1 MKNSEEGVI
10 SSRYQELSRLREP
23 FLRRARA
30 CSVMTKPTII
40 PPEGHDGS
48 AAFPIPY
55 QTIGAEGTNNFASRL
70 KSILFPTGSPWLR
83 YVIADAVLR
92 DEVLRQN
99 PEGISNIEKALSD
112 RESEI
117 RRYCETTNMGTTIG
131 ELCTHCIIA
140 GNALLYIPQSEEP
153 MRCYGMDR
161 YVVRRTPA
169 GRVLQLI
176 IEEEVLA
183 STLEPEV
190 QKFCSLIEAEPAH
203 KCKLYTNIEYN
214 QSEEVWEIRQ
224 ELNGTELPE
233 DGVGDDKIGAW
244 SRYPEN
250 PYIAVRWTQVDGEP
264 WGRGYAEDLLGGLI
278 SLDVL
283 SRAIVEGAQ
292 IAALSIIGVRNGS
305 STTKKR
311 DVARAKNG
319 DVITADFA
327 NDVTMFRADKHA
339 DFSVAERVATAL
351 TDSLQRAFLMHSAV
365 QRKGERVTG
374 FEIRAMIQALEEQI
388 GSVYTIFASE
398 VQPRVIK
405 LIEKRMLKLGK
416 LEPIQDGLVET
427 SIVTGL
433 EALGRGQDLQKLME
447 FSQICTQMFGAEA
460 MAKYVKPHVAMQT
473 VAACIQL
480 EHTDFIKTEEEVAKE
495 MAAAQQAQQQMQAQ
509 QMLGQLASPAAQV
522 ITKGMEQAGAAAP
535 AAAQA

>member
-1 MKNSEEGVI
+1 MKSGEGVI
-10 SSRYQELSRLREP
+10 SSRYQALELLREP

-55 QTIGAEGTNNFASRL
+55 QTIGAEGVNNFSSRL

-83 YVIADAVLR
+83 YVIADEVLR
-92 DEVLRQN
+92 DQVLSQD
-99 PEGISNIEKALSD
+99 PEGLSKIEKGLSD
-112 RESEI
+112 REQEI
-117 RRYCETTNMGTTIG
+117 RRYCETTNLGTTIG
-131 ELCTHCIIA
+131 ELCTHAIIG

-169 GRVLQLI
+169 GEVLQI
-176 IEEEVLA
+176 IIQEEVLV
-183 STLEPEV
+183 STLDDEV
-190 QKFCSLIEAEPAH
+190 ITYCCLAESEPAH
-203 KCKLYTNIEYN
+203 KVKLYTNIEYDHD
-214 QSEEVWEIRQ
+214 EGKWYIKQ
-224 ELNGTELPE
+224 ELNNIVLPE
-233 DGVGDDKIGAW
+233 EGIGDSKLGEWA
-244 SRYPEN
+244 SYPEN
-250 PYIAVRWTQVDGEP
+250 PYIAIRWTQVDGEH
-264 WGRGYAEDLLGGLI
+264 WGRGYVEDLLGGLI

-305 STTKKR
+305 SSTKKK
-311 DVARAKNG
+311 DVVNAKNG
-319 DVITADFA
+319 DIITADFES
-327 NDVTMFRADKHA
+327 DVTMFRADKHA
-339 DFSVAERVATAL
+339 DFSVAERVSIAL

-398 VQPRVIK
+398 VQPKVIK
-405 LIEKRMLKLGK
+405 LVEKRMVKIGK
-416 LEPIQDGLVET
+416 LTPIKEGLVET

-447 FSQICTQMFGAEA
+447 FSQICTGMFGAEA
-460 MAKYVKPHVAMQT
+460 LAKYTKPHVAMKT
-473 VAACIQL
+473 IATCIQL
-480 EHTDFIKTEEEVAKE
+480 ENTDFIKTEEEVAKE
-495 MAAAQQAQQQMQAQ
+495 EAEYKQMQQEMQAQ
-509 QMLGQLASPAAQV
+509 QMMGQLANPAAQV
-522 ITKGMEQAGAAAP
+522 ISKGMEQE
-535 AAAQA
+535 AAQAQPAQ